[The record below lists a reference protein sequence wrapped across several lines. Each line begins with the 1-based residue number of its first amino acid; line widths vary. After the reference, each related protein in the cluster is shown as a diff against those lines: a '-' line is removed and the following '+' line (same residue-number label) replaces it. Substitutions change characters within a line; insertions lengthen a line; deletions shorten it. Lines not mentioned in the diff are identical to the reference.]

1 MTTLERI
8 PSLGLAAGDAT
19 FSVLLDHQNPGSS
32 CLRPFPAPA
41 SPSNCQRGLG
51 ECRGLPSMLQF
62 PNILDEVLPN
72 QGHGCLCHSF
82 RQLVAWL
89 AYSSHLRCSF
99 SRSPGVILSL
109 DLFFWRLS
117 RHRVHPAKGVGS
129 GANIPMH
136 QESLQCHRACAKST
150 FSQGGPTTPTLLI
163 WSHKDAG
170 AVLPQFLPT
179 GYLSWS
185 QKLTSLGPGH
195 LPGVST

>member
-8 PSLGLAAGDAT
+8 PSLGLAAGDGT

-41 SPSNCQRGLG
+41 SPSNC
-51 ECRGLPSMLQF
+51 RGLPSMLQF
-62 PNILDEVLPN
+62 PYILDEVLPN
-72 QGHGCLCHSF
+72 QGHGGLCHSF

-150 FSQGGPTTPTLLI
+150 FSQGGPTTPHFLY
-163 WSHKDAG
+163 G
-170 AVLPQFLPT
+170 AIRMPGLFSPSSFPRAICPGLRSSPHWGLDT
-179 GYLSWS
+179 YLGYPPR
-185 QKLTSLGPGH
+185 KKGRI
-195 LPGVST
+195 